1 MHALQTPA
9 LAGQRFC
16 VAVCEVHYRPRYTRS
31 AEDILLARAAHFPAT
46 LADLYDPDDMRDVVV
61 PMEWSVVGSLSNVLA
76 VQNGAGWPTAL
87 REVRKPVPDAWD
99 SMPTQPMV
107 EPVTTMAILNAAEQ
121 EIAASCDETAP
132 DGTGWFGLNEWARL
146 AEGDVTGTPSQISG
160 SKSQSLAPCP
170 LLYRVNG

>member
-1 MHALQTPA
+1 
-9 LAGQRFC
+9 
-16 VAVCEVHYRPRYTRS
+16 
-31 AEDILLARAAHFPAT
+31 
-46 LADLYDPDDMRDVVV
+46 MRDVVV

-146 AEGDVTGTPSQISG
+146 AEGRYWHTIANKWQQIA
-160 SKSQSLAPCP
+160 KPCAVSIAI
-170 LLYRVNG
+170 RG